1 MGTRLEILEGLESAF
16 FLRFEMTFLWGKKDE
31 GSLAEEFS
39 GEGRLCMALLRIQFG
54 TPGSKRAPKPVPS
67 L

>member
-31 GSLAEEFS
+31 GSLEEEFS
-39 GEGRLCMALLRIQFG
+39 CEGRL
-54 TPGSKRAPKPVPS
+54 
-67 L
+67 